1 MNRVSGLS
9 QEHRIS
15 LDETSKAVEFLGC
28 FFRLVLGPGATT
40 SVIM

>member
-15 LDETSKAVEFLGC
+15 LDETSKAVELLGLPLLDSC
-28 FFRLVLGPGATT
+28 SGLEPLPV
-40 SVIM
+40 